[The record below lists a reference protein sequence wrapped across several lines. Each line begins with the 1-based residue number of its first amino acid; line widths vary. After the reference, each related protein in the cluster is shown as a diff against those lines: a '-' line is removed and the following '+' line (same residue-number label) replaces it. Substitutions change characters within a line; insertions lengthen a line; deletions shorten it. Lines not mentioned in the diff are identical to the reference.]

1 MIPFLKFGIFE
12 LNCYVDSSCWVLKGS
27 VNETCVNG
35 NFEGRWVH
43 KWGIQCLHDEDIFLI
58 YFVAKVF
65 DGVCLLL
72 YKLLSKVLKSCG
84 SLVIEENLISHN

>member
-1 MIPFLKFGIFE
+1 MIPFLKFGILE

-27 VNETCVNG
+27 ETCVNG

-43 KWGIQCLHDEDIFLI
+43 KRGIQYLHEDIFLI

-65 DGVCLLL
+65 DGGCLLL
-72 YKLLSKVLKSCG
+72 YKLLNKVLRSCG
-84 SLVIEENLISHN
+84 SWVIEEDLISHN